1 MAQAVSLPSRDSS
14 RLFRGEATSVREDS
28 FNTHTMLNWLLVF
41 VPIAAGLEFF
51 APHHQSWIFITS
63 CIAIIPLAG
72 WLGEATE
79 HIAEKVGEGVG
90 GLLNATFGNAAELII
105 ASVALSKGLDSVVK
119 ASLTGS
125 ILGNTLLVLG
135 ASVLA
140 GGLRHRI
147 QSFNAVAVRSQAS
160 MMTLASIALIAPAL
174 FHYLAGAAGSGK
186 EQGLSLE
193 IAIVLAITYVL
204 SLVFSLHTHK
214 RFFAG
219 EVPVADG
226 DDSPTWGMPRAFLV
240 LGAATALIACMS
252 EILVGSV
259 EAAAAS
265 LGMTSVFVGVI
276 VVAIVGNAAEHS
288 TAVMMAMK
296 NRMDLTFGIALGSS
310 VQIAMFV
317 APVLVGLSYFVGP
330 HPMDLVFSP
339 AEVLAVGLAVVIA
352 GEVASDGQSNWLEGV
367 QLLAVYL
374 ILALMFYFLP
384 EAAVPAGKTH

>member
-1 MAQAVSLPSRDSS
+1 
-14 RLFRGEATSVREDS
+14 
-28 FNTHTMLNWLLVF
+28 MLNWLLVF
-41 VPIAAGLEFF
+41 VPIAVGLEFF
-51 APHHQSWIFITS
+51 APQHQSWIFIAS
-63 CIAIIPLAG
+63 CIAIVPLAG

-79 HIAEKVGEGVG
+79 HIADKAGEGIG

-105 ASVALSKGLDSVVK
+105 ASIALSKGLDSVVK

-125 ILGNTLLVLG
+125 ILGNILLVLG
-135 ASVLA
+135 ASILA
-140 GGLRHRI
+140 GGLRHRVQTFSALAI
-147 QSFNAVAVRSQAS
+147 SSQTT
-160 MMTLASIALIAPAL
+160 MMMLASIALIAPAI
-174 FHYLAGAAGSGK
+174 FHYLAGSAGYAK
-186 EQGLSLE
+186 ELGLSRE

-214 RFFAG
+214 RYFAG
-219 EVPVADG
+219 ETPP
-226 DDSPTWGMPRAFLV
+226 DDTDNSPSWGMKRSFLV
-240 LGAATALIACMS
+240 LAAATALIAWMS

-259 EAAAAS
+259 EGAAAS

-288 TAVMMAMK
+288 TAVLMARK
-296 NRMDLTFGIALGSS
+296 NRMDLTFSIALGSS

-317 APVLVGLSYFVGP
+317 APVLVGLSYFIGP

-339 AEVLAVGLAVVIA
+339 AEVVAVALAVVIA

-384 EAAVPAGKTH
+384 EVATTPSR

>member
-1 MAQAVSLPSRDSS
+1 
-14 RLFRGEATSVREDS
+14 
-28 FNTHTMLNWLLVF
+28 MLNWLLVF
-41 VPIAAGLEFF
+41 VPIAAGLKFF
-51 APHHQSWIFITS
+51 APQHQNWIFITS
-63 CIAIIPLAG
+63 CLAIIPLAG
-72 WLGEATE
+72 WLGNATG
-79 HIAEKVGEGVG
+79 HIADKAGEGIG

-105 ASVALSKGLDSVVK
+105 ASIALSKGLDSVVK

-125 ILGNTLLVLG
+125 ILGNILLVLG

-140 GGLRHRI
+140 GGLKHRI
-147 QSFNAVAVRSQAS
+147 QTFNAVAVRSQTS

-174 FHYLAGAAGSGK
+174 FHYLERSSSNSK

-193 IAIVLAITYVL
+193 IAIVLAVTYVL

-214 RFFAG
+214 NYFAG
-219 EVPVADG
+219 EAQEEDS
-226 DDSPTWGMPRAFLV
+226 DDTPAWGMPRAFLV
-240 LGAATALIACMS
+240 LGVATALIAWMS

-259 EAAAAS
+259 EAAAAN

-317 APVLVGLSYFVGP
+317 APVLLGLSYFIGP

-352 GEVASDGQSNWLEGV
+352 GEIASDGQSNWLEGV

-384 EAAVPAGKTH
+384 EVAGESAGAH

>member
-1 MAQAVSLPSRDSS
+1 
-14 RLFRGEATSVREDS
+14 
-28 FNTHTMLNWLLVF
+28 MLNWLLVF
-41 VPIAAGLEFF
+41 VPIAAGLQFF
-51 APHHQSWIFITS
+51 APQHQSWIFITS
-63 CIAIIPLAG
+63 CIAIVPLAG

-79 HIAEKVGEGVG
+79 HIADRAGEGVG

-105 ASVALSKGLDSVVK
+105 ASIALSKGLDSVVK

-125 ILGNTLLVLG
+125 ILGNILLVLG

-140 GGLRHRI
+140 GGLRHRV
-147 QSFNAVAVRSQAS
+147 QCFNAVAVRSQTS

-174 FHYLAGAAGSGK
+174 FHYLAGPAGYAK
-186 EQGLSLE
+186 ERGLSAE
-193 IAIVLAITYVL
+193 IAIVLAVTYVL

-219 EVPVADG
+219 EPEADPA
-226 DDSPTWGMPRAFLV
+226 DVSPTWGMKRSFLV
-240 LGAATALIACMS
+240 LAVATSLIAWMS

-265 LGMTSVFVGVI
+265 LGMTSVFIGVI

-317 APVLVGLSYFVGP
+317 APVLVGLSYFIGP

-384 EAAVPAGKTH
+384 EVHSTMGKAH